1 MNTTSLYWC
10 NRKSLSFHVLYFKD
24 WKNWLKIYLFHR
36 HREQTL
42 WTWGRGVEG
51 EGETYG
57 ENNMELNNSICKI
70 DSQWEFSVWLREL
83 KPGLCN
89 NLEGWY
95 GEEDSGGRYT
105 YGWLTLTFGRNQHN
119 YVITLNLKINLKLKK
134 ERIKNNKKKIPS
146 LRMSLREHHW
156 LPLAFVRLSK
166 IGLV

>member
-1 MNTTSLYWC
+1 MEYRKMVLKNLFSGQQWR
-10 NRKSLSFHVLYFKD
+10 NRY
-24 WKNWLKIYLFHR
+24 
-36 HREQTL
+36 REQTHGL
-42 WTWGRGVEG
+42 RERGGMG
-51 EGETYG
+51 EMYGERIVETYIT
-57 ENNMELNNSICKI
+57 ICKI

>member
-1 MNTTSLYWC
+1 MYLKQEHYKTESKRIIREIWLWC
-10 NRKSLSFHVLYFKD
+10 LIHFLLGEFNHHIMRTLKWPMKKPLKGGSET
-24 WKNWLKIYLFHR
+24 WKHNI
-36 HREQTL
+36 T
-42 WTWGRGVEG
+42 
-51 EGETYG
+51 
-57 ENNMELNNSICKI
+57 ICKI